1 MIGAQISLGV
11 GFLTALISV
20 AVGTL
25 YGLLAARFEG
35 AWDSVLMRAL
45 DVLYSLPAIVLVI
58 WLNLILSPLLSPM
71 LGHTVAN
78 LIGLTLAIAFFN
90 WPDTARLV
98 RAQAMVLKREPFIEA
113 AHTMG
118 LSWSAIAWR
127 HTIPNL
133 AGVLGV
139 SLLLTLPRAILAES
153 TLSFIGLGVAPPM
166 ASLGSLASDGWQ
178 LVRVAPH
185 LLIEAA
191 LFLTLLMAICRRCVS
206 PNALKSQP
214 AR

>member
-1 MIGAQISLGV
+1 LREAQGLAEKGVKEITLLGQNV
-11 GFLTALISV
+11 NAYHGQ
-20 AVGTL
+20 GEGGDW
-25 YGLLAARFEG
+25 GL
-35 AWDSVLMRAL
+35 
-45 DVLYSLPAIVLVI
+45 
-58 WLNLILSPLLSPM
+58 
-71 LGHTVAN
+71 
-78 LIGLTLAIAFFN
+78 
-90 WPDTARLV
+90 ARLV

-113 AHTMG
+113 AQTMG
-118 LSWSAIAWR
+118 MSWSAIAWR

-185 LLIEAA
+185 LLIESAV
-191 LFLTLLMAICRRCVS
+191 LLTLLMALCRGLIRR
-206 PNALKSQP
+206 QP
-214 AR
+214 RYAA